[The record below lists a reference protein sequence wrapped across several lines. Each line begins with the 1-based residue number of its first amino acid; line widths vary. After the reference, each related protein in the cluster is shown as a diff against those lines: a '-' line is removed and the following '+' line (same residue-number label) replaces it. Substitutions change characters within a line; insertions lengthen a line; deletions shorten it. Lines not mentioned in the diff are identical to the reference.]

1 MPMKSTNES
10 GSTSASSVTAKPRR
24 RSRYRSPW
32 VMRFATQS
40 GVQGPCRREGSAT
53 HRGRRATV
61 RRRNVGAVQGCRA
74 RRSFLDAAPGVGPM
88 LSAMAPARVRAR
100 LPRGEW
106 LMARP
111 QPRDGGRESR
121 WRAVLSG
128 LAHLRGARWAISA
141 RGTRRRLEAGRTI
154 LFGRRLPTPER
165 AAREVE
171 GAVRRRRRPRE
182 EGLAAL
188 TRGRQR
194 RVDDHR
200 PLDRHAGRR
209 ERIAPVPADHDEP
222 EPAGRGTPAPH
233 PYPYDACRAPR

>member
-1 MPMKSTNES
+1 MKSTNES
-10 GSTSASSVTAKPRR
+10 GSTSASSVTAKPRQ

-32 VMRFATQS
+32 VMRRAASRRVPVQPALRSCVDEPSYPHPSAATFRVSGMWRTLGFATQS

-121 WRAVLSG
+121 WRAELSG
-128 LAHLRGARWAISA
+128 LAHLCGARWAISA
-141 RGTRRRLEAGRTI
+141 RGTRRRLERGERSCSADGY
-154 LFGRRLPTPER
+154 LHLSVLPER
-165 AAREVE
+165 LKAQC
-171 GAVRRRRRPRE
+171 GA
-182 EGLAAL
+182 G
-188 TRGRQR
+188 
-194 RVDDHR
+194 
-200 PLDRHAGRR
+200 AG
-209 ERIAPVPADHDEP
+209 PVKRAS
-222 EPAGRGTPAPH
+222 PH
-233 PYPYDACRAPR
+233 